1 MRARGGG
8 AARARGDAGRGV
20 RDGEVAVVRVVEVAR
35 GVDVRGDAGAAA
47 RLRVGGGEV
56 ARVEQA
62 GDVGRGAALARC
74 ARGCAGRVEERGV
87 EEVQR
92 AAADARG
99 ALVGGG
105 GEAHGLGAWD
115 GGVRYGESSE
125 SDRECETALYSSQLH
140 VPSGRGPPRSDRMP
154 ARGQIS
160 RADFGLSP
168 ADRTTARTHAP
179 GLPPGSVL
187 WDSRRNPGIS
197 RFPRVISMR

>member
-1 MRARGGG
+1 MRTRGGG

-62 GDVGRGAALARC
+62 GDVGRRAALARC

-92 AAADARG
+92 AAAADARG

-105 GEAHGLGAWD
+105 GEAHCVGRWGRWC
-115 GGVRYGESSE
+115 GEVRYGESSE

-140 VPSGRGPPRSDRMP
+140 VLPEGDPPDPIECLHGARSPAQISDYRQPTARPHAPTHPACHP
-154 ARGQIS
+154 ARPVVVQV
-160 RADFGLSP
+160 
-168 ADRTTARTHAP
+168 ARIHE
-179 GLPPGSVL
+179 
-187 WDSRRNPGIS
+187 GIRES
-197 RFPRVISMR
+197 